1 MGLTPIRVGQLNS
14 YIGRVLKT
22 DPLLSDV
29 SVIGEISNL
38 NFHNSGHIYFS
49 LKDETSTIRVFLGR
63 WAAPQISCPLE
74 EGMEVIA
81 SGSVS
86 VYERGG
92 SYSLNVRALEPAG
105 QGQLAIRFQQ
115 LKEKLS
121 REGLFDPAHKKELPS
136 FPRIVAVVTSE
147 TGAAIQDIL
156 KIIRSRN
163 NVVKILICPVLVQ
176 GPSAPADIAS
186 AIDWLNREHPEADVI
201 IAGRGGGS
209 MEDLWAFNEE
219 IVARSIYRS
228 TIPVISAV
236 GHETDTT
243 IADFVA
249 DVRAET
255 PTAAAALAVPDTN
268 ELRQYLEYYRDEMTQ
283 NLLRRTQFARQRLEA
298 ASPQS
303 SAMGIRTRIGY
314 EQMHLDH
321 LMETMSNQ
329 LREKIR
335 TEEQRITLL
344 RQVIEA
350 GNPFDILRRGYSVVT
365 DGQGSILRSVQ
376 GLAPGSTVSIRM
388 SDGTADAQVSAI
400 REGELK

>member
-255 PTAAAALAVPDTN
+255 PTAAAALVVPDTN

>member
-1 MGLTPIRVGQLNS
+1 
-14 YIGRVLKT
+14 
-22 DPLLSDV
+22 
-29 SVIGEISNL
+29 
-38 NFHNSGHIYFS
+38 
-49 LKDETSTIRVFLGR
+49 
-63 WAAPQISCPLE
+63 
-74 EGMEVIA
+74 MEVIA

-388 SDGTADAQVSAI
+388 SDGTADAQLSAI